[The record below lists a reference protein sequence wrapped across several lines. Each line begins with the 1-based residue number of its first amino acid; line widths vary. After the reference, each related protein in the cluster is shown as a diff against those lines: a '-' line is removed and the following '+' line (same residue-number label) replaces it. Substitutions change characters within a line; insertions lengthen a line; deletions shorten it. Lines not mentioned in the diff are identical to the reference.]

1 MFNLVEE
8 TSRLRLENNL
18 IKSGQIRDSW
28 FSLGFNLVSLVVV
41 VGSFFFFLYYSYNPN
56 PPSAPPNIDYK
67 AVPWMNAVKNVPSGV
82 QYGQLPQTETG
93 SSVQGFE
100 HRSSTSTFQ

>member
-8 TSRLRLENNL
+8 TSKLRLENNL

-28 FSLGFNLVSLVVV
+28 FSLGFNLISLVLVL
-41 VGSFFFFLYYSYNPN
+41 GSFFFFLYYSYNPN
-56 PPSAPPNIDYK
+56 PPAAPPNIEYK
-67 AVPWMNAVKNVPSGV
+67 SVPWMNAVKNVPSGV

-93 SSVQGFE
+93 GGVQGFE
-100 HRSSTSTFQ
+100 YRTSTSAF

>member
-8 TSRLRLENNL
+8 TSQLRLENNL
-18 IKSGQIRDSW
+18 IRSGQIRDSW
-28 FSLGFNLVSLVVV
+28 FSLGFNLVSLVLV

-56 PPSAPPNIDYK
+56 PPPAPEFIDYK
-67 AVPWMNAVKNVPSGV
+67 STPWMNAVKNVPSGV

-100 HRSSTSTFQ
+100 YRTSTSAF